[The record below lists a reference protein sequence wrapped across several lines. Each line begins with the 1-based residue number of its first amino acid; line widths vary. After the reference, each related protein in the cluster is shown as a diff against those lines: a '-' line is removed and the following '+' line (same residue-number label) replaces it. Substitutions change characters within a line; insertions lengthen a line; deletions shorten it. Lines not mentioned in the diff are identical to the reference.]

1 MLEQKRY
8 ISSYS
13 LFVSIIVAIV
23 GVGTF
28 SFPQFIAD
36 LVGSNGWIVIVIAG
50 LIGYLYLYIIYKCIN
65 MNGYMELHEIID
77 MNFGRILGIILAAI
91 LAAYNVFTAGLGM
104 RVFIEVIKM
113 YLLERTPTEFL
124 IIITIL
130 VGTYLIRGELEAIIK
145 FNEISFWIMFVSIGI
160 VLVCLLNQ
168 TDFTN
173 LLPTFTT
180 DITKYYKA
188 LKYTVFNFTG
198 AQVVFLLLPRAK
210 DRSGLKKVLFRSILF
225 ITIFYIIIFAFVI
238 AVFSE
243 KQTKVLIWPTITMI
257 TSINI
262 PGSFIERWQGVVM
275 ALWIL
280 FYFTTFTNSYYFST
294 ELVKNVFNL
303 KSIKISCILVMPF
316 IYGVALYA
324 ANIAEVYNTINYALP
339 IFTAVAFICIP
350 IILLIA
356 SIRRQKGDERKSVI

>member
-1 MLEQKRY
+1 MEQKRY
-8 ISSYS
+8 ISNYS
-13 LFVSIIVAIV
+13 LFVSIIVAII

-28 SFPQFIAD
+28 SFPQFMAD
-36 LVGSNGWIVIVIAG
+36 LVGSNGWIVIILAG
-50 LIGYLYLYIIYKCIN
+50 LIGYLYLYLSYKCIN

-77 MNFGRILGIILAAI
+77 RNFGRVLGIILAAI
-91 LAAYNVFTAGLGM
+91 LTAYNVFTAGLGM

-124 IIITIL
+124 IITTIL

-145 FNEISFWIMFVSIGI
+145 FNEISFWVMFISIVI
-160 VLVCLLNQ
+160 VLIFLLNQ

-173 LLPTFTT
+173 LLPTYTS

-188 LKYTVFNFTG
+188 LKYMAFNFTG
-198 AQVVFLLLPRAK
+198 AQTVFLLLPRAK
-210 DRSGLKKVLFRSILF
+210 DRSRIKKVLFRSMLF
-225 ITIFYIIIFAFVI
+225 ITIFYVIIFAFVI

-243 KQTKVLIWPTITMI
+243 KQTKILIWPTITMI

-262 PGSFIERWQGVVM
+262 PSSFIERWQGVVM

-280 FYFTTFTNSYYFST
+280 FYFTTFANSYYFSA
-294 ELVKNVFNL
+294 ELIKDVFDL

-324 ANIAEVYNTINYALP
+324 TNIAEVYDTVNYALP
-339 IFTAVAFICIP
+339 IFTAIAFICVP
-350 IILLIA
+350 LILLI
-356 SIRRQKGDERKSVI
+356 SSKRRQKGDERKSVT